1 MGKAYLTGPL
11 SGPVIGFLF
20 FLERSRDPRCSLGAA
35 CAIGD
40 GVVSIASCV
49 ALDRRSSERCV
60 RCVGFVTMDGAFD
73 SPRTE
78 VDGTSLASL
87 LPWLLLE
94 LAEASGVAE
103 LREGRA
109 ALAAPTVGASGV
121 SLGTLGVVRVTAK
134 GRCGGAPWCTTSAKD
149 NFRANNEETRC
160 LASRK
165 VKFSLTFTVIISFS
179 FFQTGQD
186 LEYAACPPLQ
196 FAQLTSSSS
205 QFSVE

>member
-1 MGKAYLTGPL
+1 MAKKFCLCCVVMRKAYLTGPF

-20 FLERSRDPRCSLGAA
+20 FERSRGPRRSLGPA

-60 RCVGFVTMDGAFD
+60 RRVGFVTMDRAFD
-73 SPRTE
+73 SARTE

-109 ALAAPTVGASGV
+109 ALAAPTVWASGV
-121 SLGTLGVVRVTAK
+121 CLCMLGVVRVTAK
-134 GRCGGAPWCTTSAKD
+134 GRCGGAPGATHRRKT
-149 NFRANNEETRC
+149 FPVQITRKRVVW
-160 LASRK
+160 LHGR
-165 VKFSLTFTVIISFS
+165 FG
-179 FFQTGQD
+179 FF
-186 LEYAACPPLQ
+186 
-196 FAQLTSSSS
+196 
-205 QFSVE
+205 